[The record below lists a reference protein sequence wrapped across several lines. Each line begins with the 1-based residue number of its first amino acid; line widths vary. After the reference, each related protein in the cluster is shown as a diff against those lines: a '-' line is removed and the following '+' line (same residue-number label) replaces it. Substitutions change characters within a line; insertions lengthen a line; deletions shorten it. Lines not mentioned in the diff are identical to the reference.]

1 MNISVLKKMRRD
13 LCKTVGHSYI
23 KGLCSR
29 CKKRIHVNTAWTVS
43 SASFVGKMPVRK
55 DIPVQVIE
63 PVGNVVFNIDTNKMM
78 FYDGKNWIEC
88 E

>member
-29 CKKRIHVNTAWTVS
+29 CKKRDPEAV
-43 SASFVGKMPVRK
+43 FVLGAAYYVGTMPIRK
-55 DIPVQVIE
+55 DVDVIPA
-63 PVGNVVFNIDTNKMM
+63 GTLTFNIDINGFEMW
-78 FYDGKNWIEC
+78 DGSHWIVFSQ
-88 E
+88 